1 MTINQSRGTHV
12 SRYLANL
19 RIERDLKPGQL
30 AAILQARNISKIGSL
45 IRQFELNGETS
56 SYWMEKLITV
66 LNPDKEA
73 LEKCIAL
80 DKENYLNELENQKI
94 KWEKWASISIDPSLT
109 IRYIP
114 AVYVTR
120 DIPKAFTSSRE
131 DAEWWAA
138 KELKRFRSNG
148 YLNWTRKEQTFYKK
162 DGTISSRHKATF
174 ESPPASAWMKVSGSS
189 IKFLL
194 QQDFTPTTKSQTIKE
209 ARP

>member
-1 MTINQSRGTHV
+1 M

-30 AAILQARNISKIGSL
+30 ASILQARNISKIGSL
-45 IRQFELNGETS
+45 IRQFELNGEIS
-56 SYWMEKLITV
+56 SYWMKKLITE
-66 LNPDKEA
+66 LNPDKEVLQQCVA
-73 LEKCIAL
+73 Q
-80 DKENYLNELENQKI
+80 DKESYLNELENQKL
-94 KWEKWASISIDPSLT
+94 KWEEWASTSIDPYLT
-109 IRYIP
+109 IRYMP
-114 AVYVTR
+114 AVYGIR

-138 KELKRFRSNG
+138 KELKRFRGKG
-148 YLNWTRKEQTFYKK
+148 YLNWTRKDQTFYKK

-174 ESPPASAWMKVSGSS
+174 EIPSARAWMQVSGSS

-194 QQDFTPTTKSQTIKE
+194 QQDFTPTTKSQEITE